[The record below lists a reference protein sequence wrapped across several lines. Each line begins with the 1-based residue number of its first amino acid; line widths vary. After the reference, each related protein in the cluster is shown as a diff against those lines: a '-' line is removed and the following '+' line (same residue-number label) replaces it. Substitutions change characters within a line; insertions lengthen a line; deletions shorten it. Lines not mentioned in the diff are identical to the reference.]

1 MEASTAP
8 VPVPYQFL
16 DDGTMFKGSKEVA
29 AFECRRCKKKKIR
42 YDRRKSHVC
51 ESKSTQSDT

>member
-1 MEASTAP
+1 MEASSAP
-8 VPVPYQFL
+8 VPVPDQFL
-16 DDGTMFKGSKEVA
+16 DDGKMLKGSKEVA

-51 ESKSTQSDT
+51 ESEST

>member
-1 MEASTAP
+1 MEASSAP
-8 VPVPYQFL
+8 VPVPDQFL
-16 DDGTMFKGSKEVA
+16 DDGKMLKGSKEVA

-51 ESKSTQSDT
+51 KSEST